1 MGNEINSLSVLLHAI
16 RLKFKEMFKP
26 DDFVSEANIDSDPF
40 QQFSKWYNKA
50 VRSRIPFYEAMNLS
64 TADTD
69 GKPSSRMVLLKA
81 FNKDGFVFYTNS
93 NSRKGKEISGNPYVS
108 VTFYW
113 NKLGRQIRIE
123 GIIEGISEKE
133 SDDYFASR
141 PRGSQL
147 GAWASH
153 QSSIIADRN
162 TLIEEVKNLEN
173 QYKGKPVPRPP
184 YWIGYRIV
192 PQTFEFWQNRI
203 SRLHDRFKY
212 TLDENNN
219 WKHLRL
225 AP

>member
-123 GIIEGISEKE
+123 GLLKVYLKRSLMIILLHVQGV
-133 SDDYFASR
+133 ASWE
-141 PRGSQL
+141 L
-147 GAWASH
+147 GL
-153 QSSIIADRN
+153 
-162 TLIEEVKNLEN
+162 LIKAVLLLTE
-173 QYKGKPVPRPP
+173 
-184 YWIGYRIV
+184 I
-192 PQTFEFWQNRI
+192 
-203 SRLHDRFKY
+203 H
-212 TLDENNN
+212 
-219 WKHLRL
+219 
-225 AP
+225 